1 MHTSGPA
8 AGLCW
13 SFFLVSC
20 RKINEK
26 SLEICCL
33 RLFRKNYKNVQV
45 LKENVKKRGL
55 TLIWISAVL
64 WHKRTY
70 SMCVIS
76 TSLAVFILVKDINTC
91 LNFPPA
97 FPSNYSM

>member
-1 MHTSGPA
+1 MHTSGPV

-26 SLEICCL
+26 SLEFCCL

-45 LKENVKKRGL
+45 LKENVKKRADPDL
-55 TLIWISAVL
+55 DLSRLMAQTYLFYVCYINKFSCFYFS
-64 WHKRTY
+64 KRY
-70 SMCVIS
+70 
-76 TSLAVFILVKDINTC
+76 
-91 LNFPPA
+91 
-97 FPSNYSM
+97 